1 MLTHCDHEPAPLPT
15 VRHTRAVSP
24 DPGARQEREAAV
36 RAATN
41 AVVTTI
47 DPPLPHAADGPLA
60 GVRVGV
66 KDNIDTAGVLT
77 TCGSRFF
84 ADRVPDA
91 DAVVVTRL
99 VAAGAEIVAK
109 LNLSEFAVG
118 VTSQN
123 SASGPVRNPWDL
135 TRVPGGSSGGSGA
148 AVAAG
153 LVDLALG
160 TDTGGSVRLPAAA
173 CGVTGL
179 RPGIAVVPDAGIF
192 PMCDLVDTIGPL
204 ARTVELVARGFYV
217 LAGRPVRDL
226 WPTPPARIGV
236 LVPWFDDLDPG
247 VGAVVAAA
255 AQVFADGG
263 SELVPVKICGISA
276 AQDVLYTIVYSGL
289 ADLHGERLARPELFQ
304 ADTLT
309 RLRVGC
315 RVTEGDRVEAL
326 EARAEYQRAVDEV
339 FEDVDVLLTPTLPV
353 DVPRAADGDDVL
365 ATTRRLI
372 QLTAPWSL
380 HAGPTLA
387 LPVGRHPGSGMPV
400 GAQLT
405 APIGGEDL
413 LLDAG
418 AWFQQRT
425 PWHTLRPG
433 CCVD

>member
-1 MLTHCDHEPAPLPT
+1 M
-15 VRHTRAVSP
+15 SSG
-24 DPGARQEREAAV
+24 PGTRQEREAAV

-99 VAAGAEIVAK
+99 VEAGAEVVAK

-118 VTSQN
+118 ITSQN

-153 LVDLALG
+153 LVDVALG

-179 RPGIAVVPDAGIF
+179 RPGIAVVPDAGTF

-204 ARTVELVARGFYV
+204 ARTVELVGRAFCV
-217 LAGRPVRDL
+217 LAGRPARHL
-226 WPTPPARIGV
+226 QPALPARIGV
-236 LVPWFDDLDPG
+236 PRLWFDDLDPG
-247 VGAVVAAA
+247 VEAVVAAA
-255 AQVFADGG
+255 ARVFADGG
-263 SELVPVKICGISA
+263 AELVPVEVAGISA

-309 RLRVGC
+309 RMRVGS
-315 RVTEGDRVEAL
+315 RVSEGDRVAAL

-339 FEDVDVLLTPTLPV
+339 FEHVDVLLTPTLPV

-380 HAGPTLA
+380 HSGPTLA

-405 APIGGEDL
+405 APVGGEDL

-425 PWHTLRPG
+425 DWHTALPPCRVG
-433 CCVD
+433 